1 MTFSERLRDRY
12 LREPLPAQLG
22 HIAGDLSRL
31 ADHIGDVRGD
41 EVIAGVLREVICF
54 LDWSIPLAD
63 LARAA
68 ILVELQ
74 RALAGW
80 GRLWLQARAA
90 SGPDDPMRLRRDL
103 SDIARTWSDMM
114 LALSGLLSE

>member
-1 MTFSERLRDRY
+1 MTVSERLRDRY
-12 LREPLPAQLG
+12 LQEPLAAQLG

-31 ADHIGDVRGD
+31 ADHVGDIRGD
-41 EVIAGVLREVICF
+41 EMIAGVLREVICF
-54 LDWSIPLAD
+54 LDWSIPSAD
-63 LARAA
+63 LTRAA

-80 GRLWLQARAA
+80 GRLWRQAQAA

-103 SDIARTWSDMM
+103 GNIARTWSDMV
-114 LALSGLLSE
+114 LALSGLVTE